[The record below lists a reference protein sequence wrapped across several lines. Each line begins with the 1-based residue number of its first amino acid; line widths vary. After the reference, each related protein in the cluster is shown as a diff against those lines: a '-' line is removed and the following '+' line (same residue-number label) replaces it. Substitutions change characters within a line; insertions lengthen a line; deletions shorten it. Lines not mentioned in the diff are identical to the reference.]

1 MEWSD
6 WIALGS
12 MLIALIALG
21 FSLWGYSV
29 YDRPIKSLQK
39 EQLEREALENKQ
51 AKLNVVYTRLL
62 IYNILRIQNEGP
74 ATAKNIVVEL
84 YDDNALAFEG
94 MKTQYHIVQL
104 EPTEKSKDISII
116 GNAPYRLK
124 VKLTWDDETGMKQ
137 TKNYFLERNE

>member
-21 FSLWGYSV
+21 FSLWGYFV

-74 ATAKNIVVEL
+74 TTAKNIVIEL
-84 YDDNALAFEG
+84 CDDNALTFEG

-104 EPTEKSKDISII
+104 EPTEKSKDIPII

-124 VKLTWDDETGMKQ
+124 VKLTWDDETGTEL

>member
-21 FSLWGYSV
+21 FSLWGYFV

-39 EQLEREALENKQ
+39 EQLEREAIENKQ
-51 AKLNVVYTRLL
+51 AKFNVVYTRLL

-94 MKTQYHIVQL
+94 
-104 EPTEKSKDISII
+104 
-116 GNAPYRLK
+116 
-124 VKLTWDDETGMKQ
+124 
-137 TKNYFLERNE
+137 